1 VNKKNTIPTIFL
13 LVLILQSLLIP
24 AQAQL
29 PTDFIPSNIDTNF
42 IKYLDYEWRTIHS
55 INIQGKH
62 YDVKQVS
69 NYIPFVNG
77 IQVYDNRGNQ
87 VTSTNTVQQV
97 FEIVGW
103 IEAGKRYSSS
113 DLNTLKNI
121 LTFSNEINAAIAP
134 INSDIS
140 SVLGVV
146 DTLQND
152 LCIDLIVYRGCAW
165 DLVESQIPGISII
178 ASVVRELNN
187 ELTDWSKA
195 TLRIRQELP
204 STIRNIEDLKFN
216 QQVNI
221 GLEREIR
228 DGISA
233 LDNLKRQSN
242 DLTSDLWDI
251 SGYLRAIENTLY
263 DASDLPF
270 IGNTIYNAGVYFGN
284 LNSEVVDFRNDVNQV
299 SSILSS
305 QSQKLNQ
312 IIFDADNKANE
323 LFGSWNAR
331 QNALPFW
338 NMMVMIGGLV
348 LLILVIV
355 IPIAAARKRRR

>member
-1 VNKKNTIPTIFL
+1 MNKKNTIPTVFL

-24 AQAQL
+24 AHAQL

-62 YDVKQVS
+62 YDVKQIS

-140 SVLGVV
+140 SILGVV
-146 DTLQND
+146 NTLQND

-187 ELTDWSKA
+187 ELTDWNKA
-195 TLRIRQELP
+195 TLRIQQELP
-204 STIRNIEDLKFN
+204 STIRSIEDLKFN

-251 SGYLRAIENTLY
+251 SGYLRAIETTLY